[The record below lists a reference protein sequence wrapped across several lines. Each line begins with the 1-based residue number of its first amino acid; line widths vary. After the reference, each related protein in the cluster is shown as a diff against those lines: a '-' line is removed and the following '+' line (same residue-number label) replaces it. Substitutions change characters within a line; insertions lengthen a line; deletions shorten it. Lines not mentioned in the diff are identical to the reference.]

1 MRKFSVSL
9 LAISFFIVTLCGCQ
23 STAEPVKPNVSF
35 KATAC
40 VKSKDI
46 ETQVQVVCASPDD
59 ISITLMSP
67 PSLNGLSYHKV
78 NSTLYIEYS
87 DLKCTTTDDYL
98 TSFNPFE
105 VIFDAVECA
114 PLAKYKGNIED
125 DKSLLYVG
133 ETPYGSI
140 EMYVEKENG
149 NIKSIKP
156 SYTNCKIELSYE

>member
-1 MRKFSVSL
+1 MAPV
-9 LAISFFIVTLCGCQ
+9 IN
-23 STAEPVKPNVSF
+23 EPNQLSSNLQNIGYSIDYSQRNQIIEQCYGVKN
-35 KATAC
+35 
-40 VKSKDI
+40 
-46 ETQVQVVCASPDD
+46 
-59 ISITLMSP
+59 
-67 PSLNGLSYHKV
+67 Y
-78 NSTLYIEYS
+78 
-87 DLKCTTTDDYL
+87 DYL

-105 VIFDAVECA
+105 VIFDAVGCA